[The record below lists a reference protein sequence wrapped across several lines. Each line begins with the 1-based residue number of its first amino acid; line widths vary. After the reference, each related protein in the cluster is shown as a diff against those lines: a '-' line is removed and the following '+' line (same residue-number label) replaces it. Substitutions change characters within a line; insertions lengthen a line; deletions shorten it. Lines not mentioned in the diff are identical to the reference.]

1 VTKTTVFR
9 YEQASKK
16 DPTNEEFLSRLF
28 MSYVRLEEYKK
39 QQITAINLYKIKQKK
54 PYYFW
59 SVMSLGQLILITKTY
74 TVFI

>member
-1 VTKTTVFR
+1 MLFKKLFKFAFSTNIFCNR

-16 DPTNEEFLSRLF
+16 DPTNEEFLSHLF

-59 SVMSLGQLILITKTY
+59 SVMSLG
-74 TVFI
+74 

>member
-1 VTKTTVFR
+1 MNFDSYCLLPR

-16 DPTNEEFLSRLF
+16 DPTNEEFLTHLF

-39 QQITAINLYKIKQKK
+39 QQITAINLYKIKLKK

-59 SVMSLGQLILITKTY
+59 SVMSLGMYRYLY
-74 TVFI
+74 E